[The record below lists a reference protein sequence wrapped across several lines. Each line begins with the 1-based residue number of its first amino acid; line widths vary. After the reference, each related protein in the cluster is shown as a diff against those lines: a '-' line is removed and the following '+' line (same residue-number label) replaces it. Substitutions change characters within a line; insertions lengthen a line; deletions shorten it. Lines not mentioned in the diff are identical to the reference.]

1 METYAGLPPYLE
13 KNFYF
18 LVFEENSQQCTADYA
33 CKKQSVKKSI
43 IILKKSS
50 KDNSPDAL
58 SRKIYPKNERF
69 SSLKHLI
76 GSIKTVAR
84 RERSLLAEP
93 IVKSV

>member
-1 METYAGLPPYLE
+1 MYC
-13 KNFYF
+13 
-18 LVFEENSQQCTADYA
+18 SADYA

-69 SSLKHLI
+69 SSLKHFI

-84 RERSLLAEP
+84 RERSPLVEQIFQFVTNLLL
-93 IVKSV
+93 S